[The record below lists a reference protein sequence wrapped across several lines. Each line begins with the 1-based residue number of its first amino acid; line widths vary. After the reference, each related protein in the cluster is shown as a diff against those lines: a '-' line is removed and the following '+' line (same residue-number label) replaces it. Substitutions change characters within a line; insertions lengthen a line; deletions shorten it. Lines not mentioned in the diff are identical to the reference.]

1 MTLSCSGR
9 SVMVIRASFGL
20 PCSKPKG
27 VGGHC
32 QARLQ
37 PPPRGKHPR
46 QSRRKDRGGVA
57 LSAVEA
63 EFPDSGRYAGGC
75 AVALGRG
82 GEFDLEGE
90 RVMAPPDAPG
100 LGVTVNEEA
109 AARHPFQ
116 QKVLQSAVY
125 APDGEIG
132 RASCRERV

>member
-20 PCSKPKG
+20 PWSKPKG

-46 QSRRKDRGGVA
+46 QSRRQDRGGVA
-57 LSAVEA
+57 LRAVDA

-75 AVALGRG
+75 AVALGSG
-82 GEFDLEGE
+82 GEFVKDGKRLW
-90 RVMAPPDAPG
+90 VAPECAG
-100 LGVTVNEEA
+100 FGGHGKGGGS
-109 AARHPFQ
+109 ARHPFQ

-125 APDGEIG
+125 APDG
-132 RASCRERV
+132 AVLA

>member
-20 PCSKPKG
+20 PWSKPKG

-46 QSRRKDRGGVA
+46 QSRRQDRGGVA
-57 LSAVEA
+57 LRAVEA

-75 AVALGRG
+75 AVALGSG
-82 GEFDLEGE
+82 GEFAQDGE
-90 RVMAPPDAPG
+90 R
-100 LGVTVNEEA
+100 L
-109 AARHPFQ
+109 
-116 QKVLQSAVY
+116 LAVIER
-125 APDGEIG
+125 AGFGRDGE
-132 RASCRERV
+132 